1 MYGSEEQS
9 HNALQRRRM
18 NNLAIRPATIFLLAS
33 VSAFSWQISA
43 NSTLGCP
50 PALLAAAGV
59 SVAYV
64 FVRTLPE
71 MSDARGGFMRV
82 TVGRG
87 LPFSEH
93 RVYWAALIGL
103 LFFYGLISF
112 SNWRQHSV

>member
-33 VSAFSWQISA
+33 VSAFFGQISA

-71 MSDARGGFMRV
+71 MSDAQ
-82 TVGRG
+82 GRFHAG
-87 LPFSEH
+87 NCWPRIAILGTP
-93 RVYWAALIGL
+93 RLLGCPDRALVL
-103 LFFYGLISF
+103 LWFD
-112 SNWRQHSV
+112 